1 MRIHTAVYPENV
13 CLEECSIQ
21 LANVNDLFCMQFKA
35 QSSFLNRFMEISII
49 ALLVNNVLIPL
60 INNDFTEGTL
70 EPPVALTVN
79 TLFSSPLVPYIS
91 FLFIFPSDLLYSLSA
106 MFISTVLS
114 PLSGLVL
121 LTCR

>member
-1 MRIHTAVYPENV
+1 
-13 CLEECSIQ
+13 
-21 LANVNDLFCMQFKA
+21 MQFKA

-49 ALLVNNVLIPL
+49 TLLVNNVLIPL

-70 EPPVALTVN
+70 EPPVASTLN
-79 TLFSSPLVPYIS
+79 TLLPSPLLDIS

-106 MFISTVLS
+106 MFISTVLYL
-114 PLSGLVL
+114 LSGLVL